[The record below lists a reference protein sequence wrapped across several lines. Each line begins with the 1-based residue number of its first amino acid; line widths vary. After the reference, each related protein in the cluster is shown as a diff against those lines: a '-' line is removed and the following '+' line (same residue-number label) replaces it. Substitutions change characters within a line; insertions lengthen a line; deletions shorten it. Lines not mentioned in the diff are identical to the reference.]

1 MYTPVCSTAIADH
14 SAYLS
19 PYTYLCIVD
28 YFILFRF
35 KGLVLL
41 HWLLNVIL
49 NEVFFTDLTWQN
61 NHHDL
66 LRYHNKYFSKL
77 SDI

>member
-35 KGLVLL
+35 KVLLLL

-49 NEVFFTDLTWQN
+49 N
-61 NHHDL
+61 
-66 LRYHNKYFSKL
+66 
-77 SDI
+77 